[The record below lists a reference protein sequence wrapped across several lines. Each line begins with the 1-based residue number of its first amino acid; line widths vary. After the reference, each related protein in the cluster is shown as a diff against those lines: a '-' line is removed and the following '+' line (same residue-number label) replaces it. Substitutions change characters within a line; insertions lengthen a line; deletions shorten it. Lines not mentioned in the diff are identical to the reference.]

1 MVQGIYFGQH
11 KTVIQLFPKDIQIAL
26 PEEFTNPFRY
36 HPHPL
41 VITAAKA
48 TIEKIKES
56 DLHTSFSEGKMIGI
70 LIVRDSSDNIGYLC
84 GYSGNVGGR
93 NDIEGFVPPIYD
105 LLDPDG
111 YFKKGEQ
118 ELNELNSHIRAIE
131 FSPEITSLKQL
142 IYRCRADMENEISS
156 MKLDIAEAKA
166 KRETTRKE
174 TTDPVILEELT
185 KESQFQK
192 AQLHR
197 LKTEWK
203 DKIQKLESRL
213 LYIEDEIRQMKRLRA
228 EKSEELQKWIFRQY
242 IVTNSEGQTVSIS
255 EIFESE
261 GLIPPGGT
269 GECAAPKLLNYAFT
283 HELHPLAMGEFWYG
297 KSPET
302 AVRTHGHFYPS
313 CTSKCGPL
321 LKFMIQGLKI
331 SGLFNDGD
339 YHKQPVIIYED
350 SHIIGISKPSGMP
363 SVPGLDGKESA
374 LEWIN
379 HKYSSRLHAVH
390 RLDMDTSGVIVF
402 TKDEKTAIDLRK
414 QFEEH
419 SIKKTYRARLD
430 HIQESQIAVQKTFRK
445 GETGEIVLPL
455 SPDYDERPRQK
466 IDHTR
471 GKTSITEYRIID
483 IMPDGSIDIEF
494 YPITGRTHQL
504 RVHAAH
510 ILGLGHPIMGD
521 MLYGGSSSSR
531 LHLHARS
538 ITFTHPGTGMQV
550 FIETDINSWY
560 DA

>member
-1 MVQGIYFGQH
+1 MIH
-11 KTVIQLFPKDIQIAL
+11 LFPKDASIDL

-36 HPHPL
+36 CPHPL
-41 VITAAKA
+41 VTTAA
-48 TIEKIKES
+48 EEVIKNIQDS
-56 DLHTSFSEGKMIGI
+56 DLHASFSEGKMIGI
-70 LIVRDSSDNIGYLC
+70 LIVRDPSGNIGYLC

-93 NDIEGFVPPIYD
+93 NDLDGFVPPIYD
-105 LLDPDG
+105 LLNPDG
-111 YFKKGEQ
+111 NFKKGEQ
-118 ELNELNSHIRAIE
+118 ELNALNSHIGAIE
-131 FSPEITSLKQL
+131 FSPEISSLKQQ
-142 IYRCRADMENEISS
+142 ISRYRTDMENEIGS
-156 MKLDIAEAKA
+156 MKLEIAEAKA
-166 KRETTRKE
+166 KRETIRKE
-174 TTDPVILEELT
+174 ATDPVRLEELT

-228 EKSEELQKWIFRQY
+228 EKSEELQKWIFRQF
-242 IVTNSEGQTVSIS
+242 IVKNSEGHTASIS

-321 LKFMIQGLKI
+321 MAYMTKGLKI

-363 SVPGLDGKESA
+363 SVPGLDGKESV
-374 LEWIN
+374 LEWLN
-379 HKYSSRLHAVH
+379 SKYDMEIHAVH
-390 RLDMDTSGVIVF
+390 RLDMDTSGIMIF
-402 TKDEKTAIDLRK
+402 AKNAEAAISIRK
-414 QFEEH
+414 QFETH
-419 SIKKTYRARLD
+419 TIKKTYTARLCPAD
-430 HIQESQIAVQKTFRK
+430 NNRFATCTPKLNVSDK
-445 GETGEIVLPL
+445 GMIELPL
-455 SPDYDERPRQK
+455 SSDYDERPRQK
-466 IDHTR
+466 VDMTQ
-471 GKTSITEYRIID
+471 GKPAMTNYEVICTNEDGTTD
-483 IMPDGSIDIEF
+483 ILFFPQ
-494 YPITGRTHQL
+494 TGRTHQL

-510 ILGLGHPIMGD
+510 TLGLGHPIVGD
-521 MLYGGSSSSR
+521 MLYGGNTGQR
-531 LHLHARS
+531 LFLHAKS
-538 ITFTHPGTGMQV
+538 IVLTHPHTKME
-550 FIETDINSWY
+550 IRLESDINSWY
-560 DA
+560 VE